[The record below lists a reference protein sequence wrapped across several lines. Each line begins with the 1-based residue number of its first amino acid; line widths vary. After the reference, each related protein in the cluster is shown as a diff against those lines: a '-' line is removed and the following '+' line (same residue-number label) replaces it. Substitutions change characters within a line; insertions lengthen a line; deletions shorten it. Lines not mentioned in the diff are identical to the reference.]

1 MEKTISFKA
10 GDLIYKAGQTG
21 PAYKVLTGT
30 VRLDHAHAS
39 HKSVFASLAIAGDLM
54 GAEVLLRKP
63 YAFDA
68 YALTDCEIGVWQEST
83 ILLADALAEQLM
95 KSSYRQSDVVSLRC
109 GMAMERILKFV
120 QLLSHKSA
128 TEKTDSLA
136 LPPLKETADITDLTI
151 ETVCRCIASLR
162 KQGVLVPVQGTR
174 GNLRNQFT
182 VSIESMQAMA
192 A

>member
-1 MEKTISFKA
+1 EKT
-10 GDLIYKAGQTG
+10 
-21 PAYKVLTGT
+21 
-30 VRLDHAHAS
+30 
-39 HKSVFASLAIAGDLM
+39 
-54 GAEVLLRKP
+54 EN
-63 YAFDA
+63 
-68 YALTDCEIGVWQEST
+68 
-83 ILLADALAEQLM
+83 
-95 KSSYRQSDVVSLRC
+95 
-109 GMAMERILKFV
+109 
-120 QLLSHKSA
+120 
-128 TEKTDSLA
+128 LA